1 MACRQGVHAKPKP
14 NGPIPDKQD
23 GRNIGHWMPLDFFP
37 LCRVLPRLHPAGKP
51 VDDCLLRYRQMP
63 LVFRLIR
70 IEAIALLRAGGLAGV
85 HSRPPK
91 DALTLVGAKISA
103 CLAAAAFQAFIL
115 HEYVFGFFDLLFDQR
130 PHAVLVC

>member
-1 MACRQGVHAKPKP
+1 MARRQGVHAKPKP

-63 LVFRLIR
+63 VGFQIHPDRSDCPFAR
-70 IEAIALLRAGGLAGV
+70 W
-85 HSRPPK
+85 RPCR
-91 DALTLVGAKISA
+91 DAQPASEGRPDARGS
-103 CLAAAAFQAFIL
+103 
-115 HEYVFGFFDLLFDQR
+115 EDQR
-130 PHAVLVC
+130 MSCCRSVSGIHFA